1 MNSCTRR
8 NGTMSVLSGSHKL
21 GFIKKIK
28 SDQLHK
34 KSVYS
39 YIPSNINVIAKKF
52 SEKFIY
58 MKLGDLVMFDENVI
72 HKSNINSTNKIR
84 FVGIIRHQLLG
95 DLI

>member
-1 MNSCTRR
+1 M
-8 NGTMSVLSGSHKL
+8 K
-21 GFIKKIK
+21 
-28 SDQLHK
+28 
-34 KSVYS
+34 
-39 YIPSNINVIAKKF
+39 INVIAKKF

-58 MKLGDLVMFDENVI
+58 IKLGDLVMFDENVI